1 MHCIRTPQTLRIQGY
16 KKIEKVTMLID
27 YGSTHNFINWKLAT
41 LLNGFVYPI
50 PAFKA
55 MIAYA
60 GSINYSWKFSINIT
74 IREYLFYNPMISIQM
89 GGVDV
94 VLGV

>member
-1 MHCIRTPQTLRIQGY
+1 
-16 KKIEKVTMLID
+16 MLID
-27 YGSTHNFINWKLAT
+27 YGSTHNFINCKLAT
-41 LLNGFVYPI
+41 LLNCFVYPI
-50 PAFKA
+50 PTFKA
-55 MIAYA
+55 MIAYV
-60 GSINYSWKFSINIT
+60 GSINYSWNFSINIT

>member
-27 YGSTHNFINWKLAT
+27 YGSTHNFINCKLAT

-60 GSINYSWKFSINIT
+60 GSINYSWNFSINIT

>member
-1 MHCIRTPQTLRIQGY
+1 
-16 KKIEKVTMLID
+16 MLID
-27 YGSTHNFINWKLAT
+27 YGSTHNFINCKLAT

-50 PAFKA
+50 PTFKA

-74 IREYLFYNPMISIQM
+74 IM
-89 GGVDV
+89 GVFI
-94 VLGV
+94 L

>member
-1 MHCIRTPQTLRIQGY
+1 MVVPITS
-16 KKIEKVTMLID
+16 LIA
-27 YGSTHNFINWKLAT
+27 KLAT
-41 LLNGFVYPI
+41 LLNCFVYPI
-50 PAFKA
+50 PTFKA

-60 GSINYSWKFSINIT
+60 GSINYSWKSSINLT